1 MTFKLGNFF
10 PKKIV
15 NEPGL
20 DLDDPRWKELEGGY
34 KGSPYDAAIALKL
47 LEQAKTIEEINN
59 IYKTLWEELH
69 HQGDVGIAS
78 YYAVPHLVRIAKA
91 NQLLDYNVFGLVSII
106 EIQRH
111 KNNPQ
116 LPKALSPAYQDSIV
130 DLAELAKLAI
140 GQEWSFDLTSTAL
153 TAIALAK
160 GQLKLAEAI
169 FNLDSDDRIDE
180 FLASC

>member
-1 MTFKLGNFF
+1 MTFKLGEFF
-10 PKKIV
+10 QKKPI
-15 NEPGL
+15 NEFGL
-20 DLDDPRWKELEGGY
+20 NLNDPRWKELEGGY
-34 KGSPYDAAIALKL
+34 KGSPCDIVITLKL
-47 LEQAKTIEEINN
+47 LEQAKTIDEINN
-59 IYKTLWEELH
+59 IYKTLWDELH

-116 LPKALSPAYQDSIV
+116 LPKALSPAYQKSIV
-130 DLAELAKLAI
+130 ELAELAKLAMV
-140 GQEWSFDLTSTAL
+140 QEWGFSLASTAL